1 MSTWHERL
9 GHTNYK
15 NILKMVKTEATNGL
29 SVVDKIQ
36 PQNLCN
42 KMHRSPFPKEG
53 KELPMSVIQF
63 TLMCVNLWKQCHPEK
78 LSTTSCSK
86 MTSVDGVL
94 SSLCNTNRKYLHT
107 SNILLR
113 PLKPLVFHV
122 SQLTTALSFLYRH
135 CDIV

>member
-53 KELPMSVIQF
+53 KELPMSVI
-63 TLMCVNLWKQCHPEK
+63 
-78 LSTTSCSK
+78 
-86 MTSVDGVL
+86 
-94 SSLCNTNRKYLHT
+94 
-107 SNILLR
+107 
-113 PLKPLVFHV
+113 
-122 SQLTTALSFLYRH
+122 
-135 CDIV
+135 